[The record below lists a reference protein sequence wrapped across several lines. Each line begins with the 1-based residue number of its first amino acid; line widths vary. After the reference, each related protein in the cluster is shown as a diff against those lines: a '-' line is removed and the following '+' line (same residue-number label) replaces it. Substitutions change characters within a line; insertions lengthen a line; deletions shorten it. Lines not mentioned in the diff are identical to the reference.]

1 MSKAMQPNGV
11 EVHFVSAKS
20 PKSLRDTIYEVL
32 DTLAEEAQED
42 GWTVCILN
50 PLKMQAVV
58 LPDGTAG
65 HGVTIVTGVEPA
77 GRSLAGER

>member
-11 EVHFVSAKS
+11 EVHFVSATS
-20 PKSLRDTIYEVL
+20 PEALQDAIYEVL
-32 DTLAEEAQED
+32 QTVADEAQED

-50 PLKMQAVV
+50 PLMVRAVV
-58 LPDGTAG
+58 MPDGTAG

-77 GRSLAGER
+77 GRSPADER

>member
-11 EVHFVSAKS
+11 EVHFVSASS
-20 PKSLRDTIYEVL
+20 PEALQDAIYEVL
-32 DTLAEEAQED
+32 ETVAAEARQD

-58 LPDGTAG
+58 LPDGTMG

-77 GRSLAGER
+77 GRSPADER

>member
-1 MSKAMQPNGV
+1 MSRAMQPNGV
-11 EVHFVSAKS
+11 EVHLVSAES
-20 PKSLRDTIYEVL
+20 PKALQDAIYEVL
-32 DTLAEEAQED
+32 DILADEAKQD

-58 LPDGTAG
+58 MPDGTAG

-77 GRSLAGER
+77 GRSPADEQ